1 MTDMIFNSMI
11 GCIETC
17 TAVFADIQD
26 ARKAKRASIHAL
38 RVPCV
43 FWTCC

>member
-1 MTDMIFNSMI
+1 MTDMIFNAMI
-11 GCIETC
+11 GCIEYC
-17 TAVFADIQD
+17 STARTQA
-26 ARKAKRASIHAL
+26 KAKRTALASL